1 MRKWWKVAERE
12 VQRYDLQI
20 HNYNDDPV
28 QPAGIYAAGKYA
40 AGGGERR
47 DHERVKQMNDYDIFV
62 DSIREAAALAERSAA
77 SAQASAEAAK
87 AIAAQNRPAEGL
99 TEREK
104 ELVLTLLRN
113 AAYASSE
120 MQTIYDRLKAAWKQ

>member
-1 MRKWWKVAERE
+1 
-12 VQRYDLQI
+12 
-20 HNYNDDPV
+20 
-28 QPAGIYAAGKYA
+28 
-40 AGGGERR
+40 
-47 DHERVKQMNDYDIFV
+47 MNDYDIFV
-62 DSIREAAALAERSAA
+62 DSIQEAAALAEKSAA

-87 AIAAQNRPAEGL
+87 GL
-99 TEREK
+99 TKREK

>member
-1 MRKWWKVAERE
+1 M
-12 VQRYDLQI
+12 QRYDLQI

-28 QPAGIYAAGKYA
+28 QPAGIYAAGEHA

-62 DSIREAAALAERSAA
+62 DSIREAAALAEKSAA

-99 TEREK
+99 TDHEK

-113 AAYASSE
+113 AAYASSK

>member
-1 MRKWWKVAERE
+1 M
-12 VQRYDLQI
+12 
-20 HNYNDDPV
+20 
-28 QPAGIYAAGKYA
+28 
-40 AGGGERR
+40 
-47 DHERVKQMNDYDIFV
+47 KQMNDYDIFV

-77 SAQASAEAAK
+77 SAQASADAAK

-99 TEREK
+99 TDREK

-113 AAYASSE
+113 AAYASCE

>member
-1 MRKWWKVAERE
+1 MARLTSAIVCAAASLA
-12 VQRYDLQI
+12 VSLPFLSISYT
-20 HNYNDDPV
+20 
-28 QPAGIYAAGKYA
+28 AGISFSYSALLARI
-40 AGGGERR
+40 GESSSCMMLLR
-47 DHERVKQMNDYDIFV
+47 NF
-62 DSIREAAALAERSAA
+62 L
-77 SAQASAEAAK
+77 K

>member
-1 MRKWWKVAERE
+1 MRKWWKDAERE

-28 QPAGIYAAGKYA
+28 QQTGIYLAGKYA

-47 DHERVKQMNDYDIFV
+47 DHEMNDYDIFV
-62 DSIREAAALAERSAA
+62 DSIREAAALAEKSAA